1 MPVSYYTDT
10 IIKKGRSIM
19 EEEKVS
25 LWKLFCATFVLSAFT
40 FGGGY
45 VIITLMKER
54 FVDRYHWMEENEMLD
69 MVSIAQSAP
78 GPIAVNGSVITGYK
92 LRGMAGVL
100 AAVIGTALPP
110 FLIITVISF
119 FYDAFADSFV
129 VSQLLEGMQAGV
141 GAVIASVVYDMAA
154 GIVKGR
160 SLFSDLIMVAA
171 FIATCFFGVSVV
183 AIVIICIVL
192 GVLRTLLLRKEAQ

>member
-1 MPVSYYTDT
+1 
-10 IIKKGRSIM
+10 M

-110 FLIITVISF
+110 FLIITVISL

-160 SLFSDLIMVAA
+160 STFSDLIMVAA

>member
-1 MPVSYYTDT
+1 
-10 IIKKGRSIM
+10 M

-100 AAVIGTALPP
+100 AAVIGTALP

-160 SLFSDLIMVAA
+160 SPFSDLIMVAA

-183 AIVIICIVL
+183 AVVIICIVL
-192 GVLRTLLLRKEAQ
+192 GVLRTLLIRKEAQ

>member
-1 MPVSYYTDT
+1 
-10 IIKKGRSIM
+10 M

-129 VSQLLEGMQAGV
+129 VSQLLEGMQTGV